1 MNGLWLAV
9 PFLAVR
15 FLLPFALDREALRRA
30 ARFAPMRGGE
40 KIAYAVYQAATLAIF
55 ACLGLLTVRW
65 DGAWISFAG
74 ALCYA
79 AGLGLCA
86 AAVVAFCAPDGRGL
100 NINGVYRLSRH
111 PMYVGYFVCF
121 AGMALLARSAV
132 LLGVVLIFQVAAH
145 WMVLA
150 EERWCLETFGD
161 GYARYIRSVR
171 RYL

>member
-15 FLLPFALDREALRRA
+15 FLAAACAGARGAAARRA
-30 ARFAPMRGGE
+30 LCAHAGRREDRLCGVSGRDAGDLHLPG
-40 KIAYAVYQAATLAIF
+40 VS
-55 ACLGLLTVRW
+55 
-65 DGAWISFAG
+65 DGAVGWRVDLSCG
-74 ALCYA
+74 ERVLCR
-79 AGLGLCA
+79 GLGLCA
-86 AAVVAFCAPDGRGL
+86 AAMVAFCAPDGRGL
-100 NINGVYRLSRH
+100 NTNGVYRLSRH

-121 AGMALLARSAV
+121 VGMALLVRSPV
-132 LLGVVLIFQVAAH
+132 LLSVVLIFQVAAH

-161 GYARYIRSVR
+161 DYARYIRSVR